1 MQSNKIF
8 SEKLND
14 YGVYEYRGFKYTE
27 EFRKS
32 IKNAGL
38 RIKIIID
45 NFLDFDI
52 NKIILESKTKTQ
64 TMKFIRGYDGNEIK
78 ISTVLKSSDET
89 IGCIYG

>member
-1 MQSNKIF
+1 MQSNKAF
-8 SEKLND
+8 KETLND

-52 NKIILESKTKTQ
+52 NKIILESRTKIQ
-64 TMKFIRGYDGNEIK
+64 TMKFIRGYEGNEIK
-78 ISTVLKSSDET
+78 ISTILKNSDKT

>member
-1 MQSNKIF
+1 MFK
-8 SEKLND
+8 ETLND

-38 RIKIIID
+38 RIKICID

-52 NKIILESKTKTQ
+52 NKIILESRTKIQ
-64 TMKFIRGYDGNEIK
+64 TMSFIRGYVGNEIK
-78 ISTVLKSSDET
+78 ISTKTKNFDGST
-89 IGCIYG
+89 GCIYG

>member
-1 MQSNKIF
+1 MQSNKMF
-8 SEKLND
+8 REKLND

-52 NKIILESKTKTQ
+52 NKIILESKIQTQ
-64 TMKFIRGYDGNEIK
+64 TLKFIRGYEGNEIK
-78 ISTVLKSSDET
+78 ISTVLKSAVET
-89 IGCIYG
+89 MGCIYG